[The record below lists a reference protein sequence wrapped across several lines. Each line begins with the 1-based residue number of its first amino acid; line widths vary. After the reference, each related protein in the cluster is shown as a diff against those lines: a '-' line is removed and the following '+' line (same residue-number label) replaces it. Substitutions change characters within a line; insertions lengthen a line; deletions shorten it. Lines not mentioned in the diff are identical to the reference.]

1 MTEKKFE
8 ISVIIVNWNGA
19 EFVGKCLKSVFESK
33 FNKPWEVIVVD
44 NNSSDKS
51 VEIIKQFPQV
61 IAIENKENVG
71 FGAANNQA
79 LKQATGKFI
88 FLLNPDTQIFPDN
101 LKKLVEKIEE
111 EEKIA
116 IVAPQLV
123 NEDGSLQEEMCPFPG
138 LVDSILVLLK
148 LHRLPFFK
156 DLVYPK
162 VDYSQEQE
170 AEHLM
175 GSALVIRREVLDSVG
190 VFDEHFF
197 LWFEETDL
205 EKRIKEAGWKLI
217 YYPQVRV
224 VHLLSKSIKQVSP
237 LKRQLMW
244 SKSLRIYFRKHK
256 SLFAQILLLPFI
268 AFGLIIAGS
277 MSLKNILS
285 K

>member
-1 MTEKKFE
+1 MAEKKIE
-8 ISVIIVNWNGA
+8 LSIIIVNWNGA

-79 LKQATGKFI
+79 LKQATGKFV
-88 FLLNPDTQIFPDN
+88 FLLNPDTQIFPDSME
-101 LKKLVEKIEE
+101 KLVEKIEE

-123 NEDGSLQEEMCPFPG
+123 NENGSLQKEIGTFPG

-175 GSALVIRREVLDSVG
+175 GSALLIRREVLDSVG

-224 VHLLSKSIKQVSP
+224 VHLLSKSIKQVGP

-244 SKSLRIYFRKHK
+244 SKSLGIYFRKHK
-256 SLFAQILLLPFI
+256 SLIERILLLPFI
-268 AFGLIIAGS
+268 ILGLIIAGS
-277 MSLKNILS
+277 MSLKNIFS

>member
-1 MTEKKFE
+1 MAEKKIE
-8 ISVIIVNWNGA
+8 LSVIIVNWNGA
-19 EFVGKCLKSVFESK
+19 EFVGKCLQSVFESK

-79 LKQATGKFI
+79 LKQATGKFV

-101 LKKLVEKIEE
+101 LEKLVEKIEE

-123 NEDGSLQEEMCPFPG
+123 NENGSLQKEIGTFPG

-175 GSALVIRREVLDSVG
+175 GSALLIRREVLDSVG

-224 VHLLSKSIKQVSP
+224 VHLLSKSIKQVGP

-244 SKSLRIYFRKHK
+244 SKSLGIYFRKHK
-256 SLFAQILLLPFI
+256 SLIERILLLPFI
-268 AFGLIIAGS
+268 ILGLIIAGS
-277 MSLKNILS
+277 MSLKNIFS